1 LLCVG
6 RAREKEEIGIKR
18 QGDLDAQVLKK
29 PTKPKISSQGKKKAS
44 KRGEQKTG
52 KGWGRRMAAKAS
64 IHGERGDELLL
75 S

>member
-29 PTKPKISSQGKKKAS
+29 PTKPKISSQEKAS
-44 KRGEQKTG
+44 RRGGESRKREKARDGWQQKLAY
-52 KGWGRRMAAKAS
+52 MAS
-64 IHGERGDELLL
+64 ELM
-75 S
+75 SCC